1 MPSRRATA
9 IAVGSVVVVVLVVL
23 AITGAGK
30 QTDLVQTT
38 AVNPVYPV
46 APIKP
51 GSSLCQGPLGVADSF
66 DRVRLNA
73 GTFGRPGPPL
83 VVSVVD
89 QDTGAELAWARQ
101 KPGWVDNGTPRMLN
115 VGEVAAG
122 PRVAVC
128 VRNEG
133 RTQTYL
139 YGDFYVGKGV
149 RGPLG
154 VTPTNSTSTANVDG
168 QQLEGDIA
176 LSLFAEHRHT
186 ALSWIPAIF
195 RHAAAF
201 KPPFVGPWTFWVLAL
216 LLVLGAPLALWAALR
231 SATQNAED
239 PSLPSSRP

>member
-9 IAVGSVVVVVLVVL
+9 IGLAGVLLAALLVL

-30 QTDLVQTT
+30 HTDLVQTT

-46 APIKP
+46 APLAP
-51 GSSLCQGPLGVADSF
+51 GATVCQGPLGITDAF
-66 DRVRLNA
+66 ERVRFNV
-73 GTFGRPGPPL
+73 GTHGRPGPPL

-89 QDTGAELAWARQ
+89 QGSGAELGWGRQ
-101 KPGWVDNGTPRMLN
+101 QPGWVDNGTPRVIR
-115 VGEVAAG
+115 VGTVKPG

-128 VRNEG
+128 MRNEG
-133 RTQTYL
+133 RTAAYV
-139 YGDFYVGKGV
+139 YGDFYHGKGV

-154 VTPTNSTSTANVDG
+154 VTPTSSISTATVDG
-168 QQLEGDIA
+168 VQLEGDIA
-176 LSLFAEHRHT
+176 LSLYSRHEHT

-201 KPPFVGPWTFWVLAL
+201 RPPFVGAWTFWLLAL

-231 SATQNAED
+231 SATRDTDA
-239 PSLPSSRP
+239 SLPSSRRP